1 MIYKEGCGFD
11 NNKNTKSLRD
21 NITYMERHKLKIDK
35 LKDDL
40 RRERSIIDN
49 EGLGEVYK
57 NVIELYNKSMGEE
70 NYLQSFILIQ
80 NLFEDRLYVLYKYVV
95 ESKNGNDLSLE
106 HYHGS
111 VRVIEII
118 HNLQKN
124 HSIYDRNIKQQ
135 LLDLNTI
142 RNRFIHFSF
151 MKPDVYTKELSEVFY
166 IIFRELDSEIRKF
179 KKSL

>member
-1 MIYKEGCGFD
+1 
-11 NNKNTKSLRD
+11 
-21 NITYMERHKLKIDK
+21 MERHKMKIDK
-35 LKDDL
+35 LKEDL
-40 RRERSIIDN
+40 RRQRSIIDN
-49 EGLGEVYK
+49 KGLGDVYK
-57 NVIELYNKSMGEE
+57 NVIELYNKSLEEE

-80 NLFEDRLYVLYKYVV
+80 NLFEDRLYVLYKYVE
-95 ESKNGNDLSLE
+95 ESKTGYDLSLE
-106 HYHGS
+106 HYHKKIPLWK
-111 VRVIEII
+111 VISEL
-118 HNLQKN
+118 NEN

-166 IIFRELDSEIRKF
+166 TIFRELDSEIRKF